1 MESERLLELVEHVQ
15 ASGKVKKGVNE
26 VTKFL
31 ERGEAKIVIAAT
43 DISPKELIMHLPLLA
58 KEKDIAYA
66 EVPKKEDLGAAA
78 GINRPTAAIAITDG
92 GNAKDMLNSIVKE
105 LLSKKEAPKEVKEEK
120 PKKEKVEEKKEASK
134 EEKKEEVKEEKPK
147 EEAPKEAPKEEK
159 KEEEKKE

>member
-31 ERGEAKIVIAAT
+31 ERGEAKLVVAAT

-105 LLSKKEAPKEVKEEK
+105 LMSKKESPK
-120 PKKEKVEEKKEASK
+120 EEKKEEK
-134 EEKKEEVKEEKPK
+134 VEEKKEEVKE
-147 EEAPKEAPKEEK
+147 APKEEK
-159 KEEEKKE
+159 VEEKPQEEKKEEPAEEKAEEKKE